1 MSVES
6 QIKAVFLANGFKE
19 KDQGEGRMDLN
30 PYVYDAARELLT
42 DYVRKFKFET
52 LVEHCKRLE
61 SDLAQS
67 RAHVNEVTLYQENA
81 VWFWQHD
88 GKDYLESLSCPIII
102 QPHQMRDI
110 LAGAISADVA
120 SLQASLT
127 LAREQRDQE
136 IRLNESL
143 RKQIPDAPYTYSSS
157 QSTNCAGCGKHKHTP
172 LRVDS
177 MGGYVCLTCIDTRL
191 EELLAE
197 ESAREVDKDWWG
209 CQEVA
214 DLPGVDEALKAFSGD
229 STGDAGVMVVKA
241 VIEALAKPQAPKA
254 LELTPDLRWILGQ
267 MCFQH
272 IHTAQALRVMGHQ
285 IARKAEDEQ
294 AVTLHWLLGHYLRD
308 PVSWRANAA
317 EEMRVGAA
325 AEAAKP
331 TEEGAV

>member
-1 MSVES
+1 MTIEAK
-6 QIKAVFLANGFKE
+6 IKAVFLANGFKE

-30 PYVYDAARELLT
+30 AYVYDAARELLA

-52 LVEHCKRLE
+52 LVEHAKLLE
-61 SDLAQS
+61 KDVAHLRAEVSDLRVYA
-67 RAHVNEVTLYQENA
+67 AGEAWH
-81 VWFWQHD
+81 WQHD
-88 GKDYLESLSCPIII
+88 GQDFLESLSGPVVI
-102 QPHQMRDI
+102 MSGD
-110 LAGAISADVA
+110 L
-120 SLQASLT
+120 
-127 LAREQRDQE
+127 RELLSGRVP
-136 IRLNESL
+136 S
-143 RKQIPDAPYTYSSS
+143 DANGKPFTYSSA

-197 ESAREVDKDWWG
+197 ESAREVEKDWDG
-209 CQEVA
+209 CEEVA
-214 DLPGVDEALKAFSGD
+214 CLPAVHEALKAFSGD

-241 VIEALAKPQAPKA
+241 VIEALGQPQAPKA

-272 IHTAQALRVMGHQ
+272 INTAQALRVMGHE

-308 PVSWRANAA
+308 AVNWRTNAGD
-317 EEMRVGAA
+317 EMRAGQD